1 MLLQIARVN
10 GTDAPFDHIKRV
22 FADYGFSVSDI
33 DTKRLNDGAL
43 TAWVF
48 CDPVSESA
56 EHLVTSLMKPNITE
70 YNQCKANP
78 DLQHKLW
85 FGENKY
91 YSIRLVEMKFE

>member
-1 MLLQIARVN
+1 MLLQIARID
-10 GTDAPFDHIKRV
+10 TDAPFDHIKRV
-22 FADYGFSVSDI
+22 FADYGLHATAI

-48 CDPVSESA
+48 CEPVSESA
-56 EHLVTSLMKPNITE
+56 EHLVTSLMKPNITA

-78 DLQHKLW
+78 DAQHQLW
-85 FGENKY
+85 FGENKS

>member
-1 MLLQIARVN
+1 MILQIARVN
-10 GTDAPFDHIKRV
+10 DPATTFDHIKHL
-22 FADYGFSVSDI
+22 FAAEGLAVSGI

-48 CDPVSESA
+48 CEPASESA
-56 EHLVTSLMKPNITE
+56 ENLVTSLMKPNITA
-70 YNQCKANP
+70 YNQCKASP